1 MKGLPKLLC
10 AITLLSMSGLVW
22 ASCPE
27 GYEENDRTG
36 QCKAIPGVAEKVAAE
51 KEEQELEANLAP
63 GKFVKYLE
71 PTWITKPMNTQEAIE
86 YYLKGRKLDPIEGA
100 WLYQNDWVG
109 YAEYEFV
116 IVKNA
121 FNIARGYQYI
131 GILTHIVTPR
141 TVDPATHRKTKEWAK
156 IIPGVVIQ
164 LWNDRDGALVGRHL
178 DWVDSVP
185 YKQSRPASKKSY
197 IASDGHMVYPD
208 GSVKYIRLY
217 PEDADQPIK
226 EVAGSGTGFF
236 VSSDGYVVT
245 NHHVIEGANK
255 ITVTTPSG
263 ESFEAKVVS
272 TSTSTDL
279 ALLRISYQTKNYL
292 TFTNSGSADIGDQVF
307 TLGYPVSDIL
317 GKEVKYTDGSI
328 SSLSGLQGDATF
340 FQISVPIQPGN
351 SGGPLVNADG
361 DVVGVVTATA
371 AVEAFY
377 ASVGVM
383 PQNVNWAVKGAYA
396 SLLLPPTM
404 EMNERPKSNPI
415 ANAKWSVVFI
425 ETE

>member
-1 MKGLPKLLC
+1 
-10 AITLLSMSGLVW
+10 MSGLVW
-22 ASCPE
+22 AGCPE
-27 GYEENDRTG
+27 GYRENDRSGECTKIQG
-36 QCKAIPGVAEKVAAE
+36 WVSKETKPKNEVDKKSTAQVEAKVEVAECNDLICGRWRRTDINSEIEIVAT
-51 KEEQELEANLAP
+51 NDDVW
-63 GKFVKYLE
+63 KFHSLV
-71 PTWITKPMNTQEAIE
+71 
-86 YYLKGRKLDPIEGA
+86 
-100 WLYQNDWVG
+100 
-109 YAEYEFV
+109 
-116 IVKNA
+116 
-121 FNIARGYQYI
+121 
-131 GILTHIVTPR
+131 
-141 TVDPATHRKTKEWAK
+141 RKTTPMRAVYGFSKGMIIQRFFKTDENNYLGGCMYRWLLGGEYVSCEFSLLSEKLFESYSTSPYHRAK
-156 IIPGVVIQ
+156 WVRIGEPPA
-164 LWNDRDGALVGRHL
+164 GAT
-178 DWVDSVP
+178 
-185 YKQSRPASKKSY
+185 YKQPG
-197 IASDGHMVYPD
+197 DPVH
-208 GSVKYIRLY
+208 
-217 PEDADQPIK
+217 
-226 EVAGSGTGFF
+226 GSGTGFF
-236 VSSDGYVVT
+236 VSSNGFIVT

-255 ITVTTPSG
+255 VTVTTPSG

-279 ALLRISYQTKNYL
+279 ALLRIPYQTKNYL
-292 TFTNSGSADIGDQVF
+292 TFTNSGSEDIGDQVF

-351 SGGPLVNADG
+351 SGGPLVNTDG
-361 DVVGVVTATA
+361 DVVGVVTASA